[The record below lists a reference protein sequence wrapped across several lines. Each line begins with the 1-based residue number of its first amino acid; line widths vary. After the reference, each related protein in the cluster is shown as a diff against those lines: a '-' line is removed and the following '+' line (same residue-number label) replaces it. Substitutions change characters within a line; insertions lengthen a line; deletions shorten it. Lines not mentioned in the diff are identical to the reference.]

1 MRAQLPCAFFE
12 QAKSAVTSV
21 RKALDPDVTGPR
33 RMLVL
38 INPYGGG
45 GKARGVWRR
54 LSALLSHADIARLER
69 ITKDTTYSTAYE
81 APALWLPR
89 GETYYVSSSA
99 T

>member
-1 MRAQLPCAFFE
+1 MKE
-12 QAKSAVTSV
+12 QAARAERRPKVSYYSAMSK
-21 RKALDPDVTGPR
+21 RPR
-33 RMLVL
+33 PSPPLYL
-38 INPYGGG
+38 L
-45 GKARGVWRR
+45 R
-54 LSALLSHADIARLER
+54 LPNLLSHADIARLER